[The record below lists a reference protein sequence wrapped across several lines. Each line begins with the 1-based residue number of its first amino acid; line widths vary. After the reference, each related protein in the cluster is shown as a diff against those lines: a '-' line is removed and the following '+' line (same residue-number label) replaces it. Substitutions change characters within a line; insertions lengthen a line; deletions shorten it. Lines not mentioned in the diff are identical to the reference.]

1 MCHFYEIHIF
11 YKKTQVLQGN
21 TCLFLLYLT
30 MDKIQFFVLL
40 GEQSNYW
47 RAEYCKCKAKGK
59 YIQAAKDVIIYE
71 IEAWSRY
78 VIVLNG

>member
-1 MCHFYEIHIF
+1 
-11 YKKTQVLQGN
+11 
-21 TCLFLLYLT
+21 

-40 GEQSNYW
+40 GEHSKYW

-78 VIVLNG
+78 VIVFNG

>member
-1 MCHFYEIHIF
+1 MKYIYFIKKLKYCSGIHAFPFINF
-11 YKKTQVLQGN
+11 T
-21 TCLFLLYLT
+21 T
-30 MDKIQFFVLL
+30 DKIQFFVLL

-59 YIQAAKDVIIYE
+59 YIQAGKDVIIYE

-78 VIVLNG
+78 VIVFNG